1 MKWAR
6 REKKRK
12 KMKILELTVVAAST
26 LDADVVGIAAESNR
40 DEERENDEPF
50 HIEFRSISMGIKIF
64 F

>member
-26 LDADVVGIAAESNR
+26 LDADIVGIAAESNR
-40 DEERENDEPF
+40 DEERENDE
-50 HIEFRSISMGIKIF
+50 
-64 F
+64 